1 MNDTM
6 LDLLENI
13 RICNNLL
20 TNEARPETREARLCE
35 QYEFITRLQG
45 ELQILS
51 LLVCIATNEEED
63 KEERD
68 NARDEAVSKIGA
80 L

>member
-1 MNDTM
+1 MNNTM

-13 RICNNLL
+13 RICNNLVSSAA
-20 TNEARPETREARLCE
+20 TPETREARLCE
-35 QYEFITRLQG
+35 QHEFITRLQG
-45 ELQILS
+45 ELQLLS
-51 LLVCIATNEEED
+51 LLVCIAGNDEED

-68 NARDEAVSKIGA
+68 NARDEAVSRIGA

>member
-13 RICNNLL
+13 RICNNLVSSAA
-20 TNEARPETREARLCE
+20 TPETREARLCE
-35 QYEFITRLQG
+35 QYEFINKLDTQIRLA
-45 ELQILS
+45 S
-51 LLVCIATNEEED
+51 LLVCIATEKDEEP
-63 KEERD
+63 EEREQ
-68 NARDEAVSKIGA
+68 AREELLCMIGA